1 MNAHSISNII
11 PITPPAPKKKR
22 RPAWPPIKAATKNGR
37 PCWLVDGRVGGRGP
51 RYYCE
56 TRAEADGKA
65 AEVRV
70 TRENEGASGIYNAE
84 LARFGW
90 SVTKAVEFALDHLRR
105 AQKAKPLADAIADFT
120 AEKADKSEAYR
131 RDLRLVLDAF
141 KAAVPAD
148 ATTATVTTDDINT
161 FLTGLHPVTANNR
174 RRNLKVFFAY
184 CAQKKLRT
192 DNPAKDAKVATE
204 TEETPGI
211 LTPEELA
218 AILNAADDCIIPATV
233 LGAFAGLRQAEIRR
247 LDWRHV
253 HMDEGKVKLDASIAK
268 TNSRRVVQLPV
279 AALAWLAPFVK
290 KSGPVLKVG
299 PEARAAWDLA
309 RMAAGFGPFNT
320 RLLRVRQANAAL
332 TKAQKKALRPWPD
345 NALRHSAISY
355 RMAVAPEAA
364 AVAFNVPKEAAA
376 TITAI
381 ESVAYASGNSPKM
394 IKRHYDALG
403 TASAAAAWFG
413 VKPSKPR
420 AKSRKRKQ

>member
-1 MNAHSISNII
+1 M
-11 PITPPAPKKKR
+11 
-22 RPAWPPIKAATKNGR
+22 
-37 PCWLVDGRVGGRGP
+37 VDGRINGRGP

-56 TRAEADGKA
+56 TRQEADGKA
-65 AEVRV
+65 AEARV

-105 AQKAKPLADAIADFT
+105 AQEAKPLAEAVADFT
-120 AEKADKSEAYR
+120 AAKADKSEAYR
-131 RDLRLVLDAF
+131 RDLRIVLDAF
-141 KAAVPAD
+141 TATVPAD
-148 ATTATVTTDDINT
+148 ATTATITTDDINT
-161 FLTGLHPVTANNR
+161 FVAGLHPVTANNR

-184 CAQKKLRT
+184 CLKNKLRT
-192 DNPAKDAKVATE
+192 DNPAKDANVAKE
-204 TEETPGI
+204 TPETPGI
-211 LTPEELA
+211 LTPGELA
-218 AILNAADDCIIPATV
+218 AILDAADDCIIPATV
-233 LGAFAGLRQAEIRR
+233 LGAFTGLRQAEIKR

-268 TNSRRVVQLPV
+268 TNSRRVVHLPV

-299 PEARAAWDLA
+299 PEARAAWDVA

-332 TKAQKKALRPWPD
+332 TKAEKKALRPWPD

-355 RMAVAPEAA
+355 RLALVPDAA
-364 AVAFNVPKEAAA
+364 ADAFNVPKEAAT

-381 ESVAYASGNSPKM
+381 ESVAYASGNSTEI
-394 IKRHYDALG
+394 IKGHYDAL
-403 TASAAAAWFG
+403 AKSSAALAWFA